1 MQLCDLLRSTSRQL
15 SCGSTSLGAPQG
27 SAHSAGEAAHSNVPM
42 ALASILLPARSAI
55 GVAGR
60 HLNVWELRKAGS
72 TVCACLLFKNNNK
85 KINERE
91 KKHNKKVC

>member
-1 MQLCDLLRSTSRQL
+1 MQLCDLLRGTSRQL
-15 SCGSTSLGAPQG
+15 SCGSTGLGAPQG
-27 SAHSAGEAAHSNVPM
+27 SSHSAGEAAHSNVPM

-72 TVCACLLFKNNNK
+72 TVCACLLFKNKQK
-85 KINERE
+85 KKERE